1 MRTPLAASS
10 RPSTS
15 KLRASVGALDLG
27 AEPGFGESLGRGLE
41 VCVVVGVGVG
51 VVVVVV
57 EGVVLGEGAVM
68 LSDGGAG
75 WLGTGDV
82 TPGTGTTAEGA
93 LDGTHLGS
101 ANETCGVGVDDG
113 GAAAAGEA
121 ASTADCPVSVVAAD
135 VEDAVE

>member
-1 MRTPLAASS
+1 LAASS

-15 KLRASVGALDLG
+15 RLGASVGALDFG
-27 AEPGFGESLGRGLE
+27 SEPGFGESLGRGLE

-51 VVVVVV
+51 VVVGVVVV

-113 GAAAAGEA
+113 GVAAAGEA

>member
-1 MRTPLAASS
+1 MAASS

-15 KLRASVGALDLG
+15 KLGASVGALDLG

-41 VCVVVGVGVG
+41 VCVVVVGVGVG
-51 VVVVVV
+51 VVVGVVVV

-121 ASTADCPVSVVAAD
+121 ASTADGPVSVVAAD